1 MGARSFPH
9 HDNYSNGNNVV
20 PLALKV
26 LNLCIS
32 GMQQLTDVPVHKV
45 SKSSSRS

>member
-9 HDNYSNGNNVV
+9 HDNYSEGTPAV
-20 PLALKV
+20 PIALKI
-26 LNLCIS
+26 LGFFFN

-45 SKSSSRS
+45 SKTSSKS

>member
-1 MGARSFPH
+1 MGSRSFPH

-32 GMQQLTDVPVHKV
+32 GMQQLNRVPVDKV
-45 SKSSSRS
+45 SKTSGKS